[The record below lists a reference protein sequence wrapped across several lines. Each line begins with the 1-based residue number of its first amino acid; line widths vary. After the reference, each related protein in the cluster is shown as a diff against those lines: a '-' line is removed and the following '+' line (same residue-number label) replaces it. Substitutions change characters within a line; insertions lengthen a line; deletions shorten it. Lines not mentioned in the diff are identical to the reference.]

1 MIMLR
6 RLLFKL
12 DGFKMA
18 MVMQNPAKAQAVM
31 GRAEAGD
38 SEAQRICID
47 CYCEMSQTIPETA
60 LQALV
65 AASTGGNADAD
76 GLLAESYRRGEAT
89 GKPDPD
95 LAISMDVRSVD
106 GGSFVGAVNLAE
118 EYASGK
124 NVQRDFRKALEYIR
138 MAEERLSVRVTTA
151 EENSRK
157 LVRFARKKIDQIKV
171 FAVGKLEAEELGR

>member
-1 MIMLR
+1 MLR

-18 MVMQNPAKAQAVM
+18 MVMQDPAKAQAVM
-31 GRAEAGD
+31 DRAEAGD
-38 SEAQRICID
+38 AEAQRICID
-47 CYCEMSQTIPETA
+47 CYCEMSQMIPQTA

-65 AASTGGNADAD
+65 AASTGGNGDAD

-89 GKPDPD
+89 GKPAPEV
-95 LAISMDVRSVD
+95 AIEMDIRSVQR
-106 GGSFVGAVNLAE
+106 GSFVGAVNLAE
-118 EYASGK
+118 ECARGK
-124 NVQRDFRKALEYIR
+124 NVERDCRKALEYIR
-138 MAEERLSVRVTTA
+138 MAEERLAARVTTV

-171 FAVGKLEAEELGR
+171 FAVSQLGAAGFE